1 MKINQLYIG
10 VSCNGLNGL
19 LYLSM
24 PVALTGLKTRMTIG
38 NRSHPCHQNPYI
50 RVYYTKRVDQCQ
62 IIPDKKIPIVGP
74 VSRIRII
81 NTQMNDNDV
90 SGKSQRLLK
99 LFLLHIRTVTFIQQ
113 SRSGFPEISND
124 IPLTQHAL

>member
-24 PVALTGLKTRMTIG
+24 PVARTGLKTR
-38 NRSHPCHQNPYI
+38 
-50 RVYYTKRVDQCQ
+50 KRVDQCQ